1 MAWRSMGGVP
11 EIWTTPPRV
20 GCISFY
26 IPPPQRD
33 QFQGC
38 GKMGRLDR
46 AMRHCRLSEE
56 GSRYEGDGSARPSW
70 DMRAVNA
77 RPDQFGARSKIDN
90 YTAHELLNSLRG
102 LSVVLVDI
110 ALTIAAEREGRGDD
124 VVSDNEVDLRYVADK
139 IQVLCVVLEE
149 RVRTR
154 NADEYNDKRP
164 KDRRGSRGKG
174 S

>member
-1 MAWRSMGGVP
+1 
-11 EIWTTPPRV
+11 
-20 GCISFY
+20 
-26 IPPPQRD
+26 
-33 QFQGC
+33 
-38 GKMGRLDR
+38 
-46 AMRHCRLSEE
+46 
-56 GSRYEGDGSARPSW
+56 
-70 DMRAVNA
+70 MRAVNA

-164 KDRRGSRGKG
+164 KDRRGSRGKP